1 MLLNSLNGSD
11 RLVII
16 GWMDLTY
23 YSSDAIDI
31 ELAIPVVI
39 IIFVNNLKTPKRSLL
54 LSHYRASYILI
65 HLSRH
70 CTDGGKTT

>member
-1 MLLNSLNGSD
+1 M
-11 RLVII
+11 II

-39 IIFVNNLKTPKRSLL
+39 IIFVNNLKTPERSLL
-54 LSHYRASYILI
+54 LSQHRAIVMY
-65 HLSRH
+65 
-70 CTDGGKTT
+70 

>member
-1 MLLNSLNGSD
+1 M
-11 RLVII
+11 II

-39 IIFVNNLKTPKRSLL
+39 IFVNNLKTPERSLL
-54 LSHYRASYILI
+54 LSQFTEL
-65 HLSRH
+65 
-70 CTDGGKTT
+70 